1 MLTSP
6 IISVVV
12 GDFDIG
18 NRVDV
23 DFEDVGMLP
32 LHNLLIAPVN

>member
-18 NRVDV
+18 TRVDL

-32 LHNLLIAPVN
+32 LHNLLIPSGT